1 MVTKKITKKPAV
13 KTVKKTT
20 TKAKPVKKAAEKKA
34 PAKKTTVKKIVV
46 KKTAAKKPT
55 EKKTVEKKI
64 VKKPTIKKAE
74 AKKTTA
80 KKPAAK
86 KVAVKKPVVKR
97 SAIKKEKV
105 LVKVKEPDYRIN
117 EELMLTKYETGAHTA
132 PQVYHKDPMQTEEPP
147 HGYDI
152 NRVVL
157 LPVDP
162 KFAFI
167 YWEVRQD
174 TIDSVRH
181 AFGGGNLTLRVYD
194 VTNIEFNGYNAHE
207 WWDMEVHHRI
217 GTWYLRHH
225 KSDRNLMVDIGIK
238 SRDGNFHAI
247 SRSKSIYF
255 PRDFM
260 VGPGK
265 ILWMLVDEFGN
276 KLISDIEDYTDADL
290 ELLKKLMG
298 ADRFKRFMK
307 GGLDVF
313 LGASA
318 WGRIPIIDTYI
329 ELEALPSS
337 RSGSSMPTSPAGGK
351 RQ

>member
-1 MVTKKITKKPAV
+1 MVVKKVAKKTAV
-13 KTVKKTT
+13 KTVKAVKKSVSKTT
-20 TKAKPVKKAAEKKA
+20 KKTVEKKT
-34 PAKKTTVKKIVV
+34 PAKKTTVKKAETKKPAVKKIIVKKAEV
-46 KKTAAKKPT
+46 KKTAV
-55 EKKTVEKKI
+55 KKTVAKKAA
-64 VKKPTIKKAE
+64 VKKPAV
-74 AKKTTA
+74 
-80 KKPAAK
+80 K
-86 KVAVKKPVVKR
+86 KVAVKKTTVK
-97 SAIKKEKV
+97 KPKV

-117 EELMLTKYETGAHTA
+117 EELTLTKYETGAHTS
-132 PQVYHKDPMQTEEPP
+132 PQVYHKDPMHTEEPP
-147 HGYDI
+147 HGYDV
-152 NRVVL
+152 NRVVI

-181 AFGGGNLTLRVYD
+181 AFGGGKLTLRVYD

-207 WWDMEVHHRI
+207 WWDMEVHHRM

-238 SRDGNFHAI
+238 SHDGNFHAI
-247 SRSKSIYF
+247 SRSRAIYF

-298 ADRFKRFMK
+298 AERFKRFMK
-307 GGLDVF
+307 GGLDIF

-318 WGRIPIIDTYI
+318 WGRIPIIDTYV
-329 ELEALPSS
+329 ELEAMPSS
-337 RSGSSMPTSPAGGK
+337 RSGSSLPTSPMGGK
-351 RQ
+351 K